1 MCLSQFELLKQKY
14 HTLGGLNNK
23 YLFLTFLE
31 TWDIQDLVPDES
43 TLLGLQTAISH
54 CILTQWRTE
63 GTNSPISS
71 YNSTNPIHE
80 GSTVMTKL
88 LFTICFS
95 PANIITVGIRM
106 STQEF

>member
-31 TWDIQDLVPDES
+31 AWDIQDLVPDES

-54 CILTQWRTE
+54 CILT
-63 GTNSPISS
+63 
-71 YNSTNPIHE
+71 
-80 GSTVMTKL
+80 
-88 LFTICFS
+88 
-95 PANIITVGIRM
+95 
-106 STQEF
+106 